1 MGLRDVATADLNAI
15 MSMDFGWSVSVID
28 PLGAVADIK
37 GFTSDIAET
46 IDPNTGQ
53 VVSGRLATVAL
64 PLKALT
70 DADLGIPSGVVD
82 LGTKP
87 WRVIFAD
94 TAGTTYTFKVVG
106 SHPDRALGL
115 VTCELELC
123 NDTSTN

>member
-1 MGLRDVATADLNAI
+1 MSLRDVATIDLNAI
-15 MSMDFGWSVSVID
+15 MSMDFGWSVSVVD
-28 PLGAVADIK
+28 PSGTVANIK

-64 PLKALT
+64 PLKALA
-70 DADLGIPSGVVD
+70 DADLGIPVGIVD
-82 LGTKP
+82 VDVKP
-87 WRVIFAD
+87 WRIIFED
-94 TAGTTYTFKVVG
+94 TAGTIYTFKVVG